1 MVEGLTGHY
10 LGGGEITCCTLVKDD
25 LYVAVKSQLMVYSTR
40 NAALLHVQKLGCS
53 EVTGL
58 SPSPTN
64 SQQLLV
70 TSRDGTLSVWDMT
83 DWTLMKRL
91 TVGSSVSHLLISRST
106 EHIFL
111 VTRGT
116 ESGNTITTI
125 QKHCAATLSHIS
137 NSLTIKKPCD
147 NFRISSCGNFIM
159 FTRDTRVRVI
169 NTSTCAT
176 FTRFT
181 HDMDLCAVALHP
193 TRNLAAVADVNGR
206 ICLLNDWIVKGCVEV
221 EVQHWHANQVG
232 GMGFA
237 PRSDV
242 LFSGGAESVLVK
254 WLDGQPQFLPRI
266 GGGIQ
271 HVLCPESGDIVVLV
285 TEDTALHIVSLNTWS
300 IKFKLCNILKRPHEI
315 RSKTRATTE
324 IASTESD
331 VVFSST
337 PGNLQVF
344 DVEKREHKTI
354 LDITNQNQSTGHS
367 RNKKLSYIDITHFK
381 ISCDGEW
388 LVTVERRDD
397 GFVSPENRLKF
408 WRRKETGY
416 TMKTCVDPP
425 HTKLT
430 TSLSLGLTASP
441 TAVTTST
448 DCTVKVWVC
457 GDDEDS
463 WTQQQVLKHRHGP
476 AYTSVISGD
485 GSVVVVAY
493 KGVVVLYSTDTWQ
506 VKAEVPQSINRVD
519 QIFLSGYYL
528 LTSAKDLISVWD
540 LTSVSLCWEVSA
552 SVSYILPLPDK
563 TFLAFVSRKSV
574 TDAFLF
580 GVKSA
585 APLAVHKFV
594 CPGVV
599 EGACLVGER
608 EGGGENVVMLNS
620 EHELYSLSHTSPP
633 PLAITEREHKDTA
646 TIFTQLLKISTPPVI
661 LPEFKHNSSAT
672 VASLVL
678 NVSSNALPPLSA
690 ICANVLSDFLP
701 PKTMST
707 N

>member
-1 MVEGLTGHY
+1 MEDLTLEGLTGYY
-10 LGGGEITCCTLVKDD
+10 LGGGEITCCTLVKED
-25 LYVAVKSQLMVYSTR
+25 LYVAVKSHLLVYSTR
-40 NAALLHVQKLGCS
+40 NAALLHVQKLGSS

-70 TSRDGTLSVWDMT
+70 TSRDGTVSVWDMT
-83 DWTLMKRL
+83 DWTLMR
-91 TVGSSVSHLLISRST
+91 TVTAGSSVSHLLVSRSA

-116 ESGNTITTI
+116 ESGNTITKI
-125 QKHCAATLSHIS
+125 QKHCASTLSHIS
-137 NSLTIKKPCD
+137 DSLIIKKPCD
-147 NFRISSCGNFIM
+147 NFRISSCGNFIL

-169 NTSTCAT
+169 NTCTCAT

-181 HDMDLCAVALHP
+181 HDTDLCATALHP
-193 TRNLAAVADVNGR
+193 TRNIAAVADVDGR
-206 ICLLNDWIVKGCVEV
+206 ICFLNDWNVKGSVEGD
-221 EVQHWHANQVG
+221 VQHWHANRVG

-285 TEDTALHIVSLNTWS
+285 TQDTAIHIVSLNTWTV
-300 IKFKLCNILKRPHEI
+300 KFKLCNILKRP
-315 RSKTRATTE
+315 RNTCSKTRATTE
-324 IASTESD
+324 IASSGTD

-337 PGNLQVF
+337 PGNLQVY
-344 DVEKREHKTI
+344 DVEKREHKRI
-354 LDITNQNQSTGHS
+354 VDITNQNQSTGHT
-367 RNKKLSYIDITHFK
+367 RNKTLSYIDITHLK
-381 ISCDGEW
+381 ISFDEEW

-397 GFVSPENRLKF
+397 GFVTPENRLKF
-408 WRRKETGY
+408 WRRQETGY
-416 TMKTCVDPP
+416 TLKTCVDPP

-457 GDDEDS
+457 GDDEDK
-463 WTQQQVLKHRHGP
+463 WTEKQVLKHRHGP
-476 AYTSVISGD
+476 AYNSVISDD
-485 GSVVVVAY
+485 GSVIVVGY
-493 KGVVVLYSTDTWQ
+493 KGVIVLYGTDKWE
-506 VKAEVPQSINRVD
+506 VKAEVPQLISRMD

-528 LTSAKDLISVWD
+528 LNSAKDLISVWD

-552 SVSYILPLPDK
+552 NVSYILGLPDK
-563 TFLAFVSRKSV
+563 TFLAFIARKSV
-574 TDAFLF
+574 TDAYLF

-599 EGACLVGER
+599 EGACVVD
-608 EGGGENVVMLNS
+608 GGEKVVMLNNQ
-620 EHELYSLSHTSPP
+620 HELYTLSHISPP
-633 PLAITEREHKDTA
+633 PLATAERQHADTA
-646 TIFTQLLKISTPPVI
+646 TVFTQLLKIAAPTVTP
-661 LPEFKHNSSAT
+661 PEFKHNSSAT
-672 VASLVL
+672 VASSVL
-678 NVSSNALPPLSA
+678 NVPSNAMPPLSA

-701 PKTMST
+701 QKTSFT